1 MGIWQLAVCPRKES
15 ARVLEHFPF
24 WDILHEHQLQAAN
37 AGKGAQF
44 HGTIPILQEDNKKLQ
59 DMGKIQDT
67 WETSG
72 FIPEMSTTGSTS
84 VITSSLNASPLLL
97 RCTTPFTHPKFSGF
111 AIKGLMQNFIGQY
124 GTKAMLY
131 NMLVLLH
138 DAGYYSTKDKSWT
151 TMSSCPD
158 FTKPWSP
165 GLEDECAAFL
175 NNIVLKVYSALPSTA
190 TASLRWWTAANSVCS
205 VEDGSGRQR
214 PDLVLMSA
222 SSDNPTNPKALP
234 PANWRSV
241 HALAELKDREKNSVP
256 LHGQIFQL
264 MGHASF
270 LRAAQDRRLHI
281 LGFALCGA
289 SFTLLYIDQGV
300 NIIVKDTWHDVHR
313 LLTEGAILHLLEA
326 KGVKGVPCLI
336 GEEKVPVSKQWRE
349 GVDGH
354 PLPQYNCT
362 SNIQD
367 SIETI
372 EINAKE
378 RNMALADPYQPYQ
391 LRAHIRSTTTPA
403 GALITDFNCLEELL
417 VVTIDHITSHKMAYS
432 SINYFSPV
440 GNTFPVRI
448 LYRDGSTNWGFA
460 AAIPKIKE
468 GEFSQSNLSQFDKED
483 AVFDEGLFEVS
494 SEEEDPA
501 RHDRKA
507 KMLDTMLKRVAQQQS
522 VIQQAQ
528 GSFANTSIHGH
539 NVPGW
544 EMEVARGTAHETF
557 ELLVGQ
563 GWAVDNGNHVLER
576 TGTEPFMAVEIQNA
590 QPGEPIQHA
599 AHHDVESFYYII
611 LAMCV
616 LLEQPYQFKDKVF
629 MEWEVI
635 RKWLNPEFN
644 TKYTHADAAHH
655 KFTTFGKA
663 DNLCSFLDGHI
674 STYFKFM
681 TPYFERLRST
691 IFDSAMFIPERF
703 IKLGPAPFLVL
714 TPTTHNS
721 ILQIF
726 HEALN
731 QQEDNGEEASGL
743 DMLID
748 DEYME
753 GAIGEVLQE
762 LQEDFFSFI
771 PIAHSNIN
779 DDGENTAGSSLHQNS
794 IVLNDNEDERMEVEH
809 PTAGK
814 LISMDETLH
823 QRWRR
828 EFIAAGGD
836 GEDVEM
842 GEASDPKFFPFA
854 SEMDWRVAC

>member
-1 MGIWQLAVCPRKES
+1 
-15 ARVLEHFPF
+15 
-24 WDILHEHQLQAAN
+24 
-37 AGKGAQF
+37 
-44 HGTIPILQEDNKKLQ
+44 
-59 DMGKIQDT
+59 
-67 WETSG
+67 
-72 FIPEMSTTGSTS
+72 
-84 VITSSLNASPLLL
+84 
-97 RCTTPFTHPKFSGF
+97 
-111 AIKGLMQNFIGQY
+111 
-124 GTKAMLY
+124 
-131 NMLVLLH
+131 
-138 DAGYYSTKDKSWT
+138 
-151 TMSSCPD
+151 MSSCPD

-289 SFTLLYIDQGV
+289 SFTLLYIDQGGSIVTSEIDVHQQPLLFLHVVLGFAHSTDICMGYDATASPMHIKTSVLSELKVHCILFITDSIYGCGTVFSALLGV

-448 LYRDGSTNWGFA
+448 LYRDGSTSNLLIVDQKNSDWPPLQVKADCRPPHECIRCGLLADWGFA

-731 QQEDNGEEASGL
+731 VIQTSRKKLTHLRQP
-743 DMLID
+743 LIRP
-748 DEYME
+748 E
-753 GAIGEVLQE
+753 G
-762 LQEDFFSFI
+762 FI
-771 PIAHSNIN
+771 PHLDLWRSSDDRFKFYAPLVVTHIAGTSSGGSIPRYSASVKPSKSTSSDVMGTTRARTRALNALRRK
-779 DDGENTAGSSLHQNS
+779 ESALAAYRSSLPDSACHKCQ
-794 IVLNDNEDERMEVEH
+794 H
-809 PTAGK
+809 Y
-814 LISMDETLH
+814 
-823 QRWRR
+823 
-828 EFIAAGGD
+828 
-836 GEDVEM
+836 
-842 GEASDPKFFPFA
+842 AS
-854 SEMDWRVAC
+854 